1 MNNHLEYSN
10 FNPETG
16 YSIVTIANKYGHFSD
31 VAKLHPSDEPYA
43 SEITGC
49 EYAEYRAM
57 IRCWKHRL
65 KLNAAQ
71 KKIMQDYYN
80 IISGMANFNP
90 RDPAASKARRVM
102 HDLDT
107 EREEFKANIANLEKY
122 IKDCDKYRDELHKI
136 KNPESFVKDLLNK
149 DNSL

>member
-1 MNNHLEYSN
+1 MNNHLEYAK
-10 FNPETG
+10 FDPETG
-16 YSIVTIANKYGHFSD
+16 YSVVTIANKYGHFTD
-31 VAKLHPSDEPYA
+31 VAKMHPNDAPYA

-49 EYAEYRAM
+49 DYAEHRAM

-80 IISGMANFNP
+80 IISGMADFNP

-107 EREEFKANIANLEKY
+107 ERVQFKENIASLEKY
-122 IKDCDKYRDELHKI
+122 IKDCDKYRDELHKA
-136 KNPESFVKDLLNK
+136 KNPESFVKDLLGDK
-149 DNSL
+149 TV

>member
-1 MNNHLEYSN
+1 MNHHLEYSE
-10 FNPETG
+10 FNKETG
-16 YSIVTIANKYGHFSD
+16 YSLVTIANKYGHFTD
-31 VAKLHPSDEPYA
+31 VAKLHPKDAPYA

-49 EYAEYRAM
+49 MYAETRAK
-57 IRCWKHRL
+57 IRCQRQRL

-80 IISGMANFNP
+80 IISGMKDFNP

-107 EREEFKANIANLEKY
+107 ERTQIKESIKTLEKY
-122 IKDCDKYRDELHKI
+122 IKDCDKYRDELHKR
-136 KNPESFVKDLLNK
+136 NSPEDFLDNLLNK
-149 DNSL
+149 DKSL

>member
-136 KNPESFVKDLLNK
+136 KNP
-149 DNSL
+149 